1 MCVCVWGGGGGGW
14 VAQGREHSCAI
25 CGHGSKKVPSRPVLR
40 GKYLLKLTCPMGTGP
55 DKSSSTE
62 VIN

>member
-1 MCVCVWGGGGGGW
+1 M
-14 VAQGREHSCAI
+14 AQGREHSCAI

-40 GKYLLKLTCPMGTGP
+40 GKYLLKLTCPMGTGS

>member
-1 MCVCVWGGGGGGW
+1 MARLGGAGARALVCHMWAW
-14 VAQGREHSCAI
+14 LEKS
-25 CGHGSKKVPSRPVLR
+25 SVPSRPVLR